1 MAIKLSEILES
12 LWEEGFFKIE
22 KTFAEIKSHI
32 KLNGYNPNENSLRSA
47 IDRAAFLTRK
57 GSSGRYKYVQSFN
70 YDDCH
75 SSLATKKADGID
87 LLKERGIHSNII
99 KVSGRLFEDGHYSQ
113 SIFEAYK
120 EINNLVKSKSG
131 LTHLDGRTLMSQAF
145 KLPSPI
151 LRWTDLKTD
160 SDKDEQEGF
169 MLLFMGAIVGVR
181 NPKAHDHVIQ
191 KDKIKTL
198 EYLSFASLLAKRIDE
213 AIVDKIV

>member
-1 MAIKLSEILES
+1 
-12 LWEEGFFKIE
+12 
-22 KTFAEIKSHI
+22 
-32 KLNGYNPNENSLRSA
+32 
-47 IDRAAFLTRK
+47 
-57 GSSGRYKYVQSFN
+57 
-70 YDDCH
+70 
-75 SSLATKKADGID
+75 
-87 LLKERGIHSNII
+87 
-99 KVSGRLFEDGHYSQ
+99 
-113 SIFEAYK
+113 
-120 EINNLVKSKSG
+120 
-131 LTHLDGRTLMSQAF
+131 MSQAF